1 MNRIAGERDFY
12 KRGYE
17 AKCDRLAK
25 ERAEHK
31 KADKLLDA
39 VCVLIIGGGI
49 AWALQGIMMF
59 FTWLNVGW

>member
-12 KRGYE
+12 KNGYE
-17 AKCDRLAK
+17 VKCDRLAK

-39 VCVLIIGGGI
+39 VCVMLIELGAAAFIY
-49 AWALQGIMMF
+49 AVMSFAHWAEFGF
-59 FTWLNVGW
+59 